1 MTKSRCSRTFMAS
14 FVLCA
19 FALVASGWV
28 AAAIAQET
36 VVAVIADYGVGEP
49 SEADVADL
57 VASWNPDA
65 VLTAGDNCYAP
76 GDYLTNVDPY
86 YGGFVDA
93 EVLFPAIGDH
103 DQSDCGGL
111 AAYQA
116 YFNVPRYYDVMVG
129 PVHAFLLNSEPDEPD
144 GVTADSPQAEW
155 LRLGLEQS
163 TAPWKLVIL
172 HHPPFSSGVEH
183 GSHPHLQWP
192 FAEWGASA
200 VLSGDD
206 HLYERLLV
214 EGLPYFVVGL
224 GGAVIHD
231 FAQPLPE
238 SVVRYNAD
246 YGALRIDADVATM
259 TLAFYT
265 RAGALVD
272 SYTLQAGSPPLAPRT
287 DAAGALP

>member
-1 MTKSRCSRTFMAS
+1 MTKIRCSRTFMAS

-19 FALVASGWV
+19 FALLAGGWV
-28 AAAIAQET
+28 AAAIAQEP
-36 VVAVIADYGVGEP
+36 VLAVIADYGVGAQ
-49 SEADVADL
+49 SEADVASL

-76 GDYLTNVDPY
+76 GDHLTNVDPY
-86 YGGFVDA
+86 YGGFVDE

-103 DQSDCGGL
+103 DQTDCGGL

-116 YFNVPRYYDVMVG
+116 YFNVPRYYDVVVG
-129 PVHAFLLNSEPDEPD
+129 PVHAFLLNSELDEPD

-246 YGALRIDADVATM
+246 YGAMRLDASSESITF
-259 TLAFYT
+259 AFYT
-265 RAGALVD
+265 RTGELVD
-272 SYTLQAGSPPLAPRT
+272 SYTLEAGMQPQASLTEA
-287 DAAGALP
+287 DSQAQ